1 LNGQSKTALKQQT
14 TKGEKEDMA
23 SLASAFPILP
33 GKLEQWT
40 HFCQE
45 MAGPRHGEYEASR
58 KRLGITREVA
68 YLQHTPAGDLA
79 IVYIEAPDIQGVFQR
94 LSTSQEPFDVWFR
107 EQVKEIHNVDFSQPP
122 AEPLPEAIV
131 DWRAS

>member
-1 LNGQSKTALKQQT
+1 
-14 TKGEKEDMA
+14 MA

-33 GKLEQWT
+33 GKAEQWT

-58 KRLGITREVA
+58 KRLEITREVA
-68 YLQHTPAGDLA
+68 YLQHTPMGDLSV
-79 IVYIEAPDIQGVFQR
+79 VYIEAKDIQAMLQGFG
-94 LSTSQEPFDVWFR
+94 TSQEPFDIWFR
-107 EQVKEIHNVDFSQPP
+107 EQIKEIHGLDFTQPP
-122 AEPLPEAIV
+122 AGPLPVAIV